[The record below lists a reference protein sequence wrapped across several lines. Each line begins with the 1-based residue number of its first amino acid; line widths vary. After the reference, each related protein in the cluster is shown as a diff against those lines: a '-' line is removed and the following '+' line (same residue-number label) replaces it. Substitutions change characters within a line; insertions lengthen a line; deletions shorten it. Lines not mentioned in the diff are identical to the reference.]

1 MSTAR
6 TMEMMIKLS
15 CFSFYL
21 LVASL
26 LLALPAKAQNTD
38 LRARMG
44 AVLSF
49 DITQNLGASVELE
62 QRFKNNMSV
71 YDKSLVEPDIHY
83 NFNKKLRMGMAW
95 RSMYDRSAKGNYSLK
110 HRGSGYI
117 RYRFLINDFDF
128 RIKSSLQYGVDDL
141 TTSLL
146 STSNNL
152 INRNS
157 LTLKY
162 KWFGKPITPEVAC
175 EFYYHINHPRSSIIN
190 QLRLK
195 AGIEYRLNK
204 KTDLGF
210 YYLFDNEFNI
220 AYPTDSH
227 VVGISCSY
235 QL

>member
-6 TMEMMIKLS
+6 MMAMMIKFS
-15 CFSFYL
+15 CFAFLL
-21 LVASL
+21 LVATVLVVS
-26 LLALPAKAQNTD
+26 PAKAQHTD

-44 AVLSF
+44 AALSF

-62 QRFKNNMSV
+62 QRFKNNMSM
-71 YDKSLVEPDIHY
+71 YDKSLIEPDIHY
-83 NFNKKLRMGMAW
+83 NINKKLRMGLAW
-95 RSMYDRSAKGNYSLK
+95 RAMYDRSLKGSYLLK
-110 HRGSGYI
+110 HRGSAYI
-117 RYRFLINDFDF
+117 RYRFLIDDFDF
-128 RIKSSLQYGVDDL
+128 RVKSSLQYGVDDL

-157 LTLKY
+157 LTIRY
-162 KWFGKPITPEVAC
+162 KWFGKPITPEVGC
-175 EFYYHINHPRSSIIN
+175 ELYYHINHPRGSIVN
-190 QLRLK
+190 QFRIK
-195 AGIEYRLNK
+195 AGLEYRLNK

-227 VVGISCSY
+227 VLGISCSY